1 MFDISRFRQYI
12 SDIFNEVSYVLL
24 EMETEFCPSGS
35 FPRKFSC
42 VLENE
47 QTSSSASGVRD
58 ALLPDSGTG
67 EGSGYRLRGGFF
79 IASMLR
85 RAPEAHFCGV
95 DYSPVSVKKT
105 LAFNRRA
112 VRTGQVEAVE
122 GSVSNLPF
130 AEASFDLAT
139 ASETIYFWP
148 DPANDVREVFRV
160 LRPGGTFAVCCDS
173 SNPETAKRYTDRIH
187 GMKVYT
193 PAELC
198 AFLSGAGFSEV
209 EAHCDPASEMVC
221 VIGRK

>member
-1 MFDISRFRQYI
+1 
-12 SDIFNEVSYVLL
+12 
-24 EMETEFCPSGS
+24 METEFRASGRL
-35 FPRKFSC
+35 PRKLSR

-47 QTSSSASGVRD
+47 QTSPSASGVRD

-67 EGSGYRLRGGFF
+67 EGSGYRLRGRFF
-79 IASMLR
+79 YRVDAAPRAGGALLLR
-85 RAPEAHFCGV
+85 G
-95 DYSPVSVKKT
+95 YLPVSVKKT

-209 EAHCDPASEMVC
+209 EAHCDPASEIVC
-221 VIGRK
+221 VTGRK